1 MSICI
6 STRKRKSYVKQSK
19 RRTVALQNN
28 KLTKL
33 VGESQN
39 FQETVITVHRKKLR
53 ICYVSFPINIQ
64 KETAHMLGI
73 VQDTFS

>member
-6 STRKRKSYVKQSK
+6 STRNRKSYVKQSK
-19 RRTVALQNN
+19 RRKVALQNN
-28 KLTKL
+28 KLAKL

-39 FQETVITVHRKKLR
+39 FQETIITVHKKKLR
-53 ICYVSFPINIQ
+53 ICYVSFPINFQ
-64 KETAHMLGI
+64 KGTAHMLGI

>member
-6 STRKRKSYVKQSK
+6 STRNRKSYVKQSK
-19 RRTVALQNN
+19 RKTVALQIN
-28 KLTKL
+28 KLAKL

-39 FQETVITVHRKKLR
+39 FQEKIITVHKKKLR
-53 ICYVSFPINIQ
+53 TCYVSFPINSQ
-64 KETAHMLGI
+64 KGTAHMLGI